1 MKLDR
6 KFQLIA
12 PATVLVLIVLGLLYT
27 TTQLR
32 LMVAASDN
40 LPQRM
45 AFITSVEQGKHQL
58 AATKAAQ
65 IVRLSLE
72 AEQRRSEA
80 ITAANQLL
88 LTLAAMM
95 FACCAALFWVIKGMP
110 RTLPLRGLV
119 LFRIKTSP
127 GST

>member
-6 KFQLIA
+6 KFLLIA
-12 PATVLVLIVLGLLYT
+12 PATVLLIIVVGLLYT

-40 LPQRM
+40 LPQRL
-45 AFITSVEQGKHQL
+45 AFIQAVEQGKRQL
-58 AATKAAQ
+58 APAKAAQ

-72 AEQRRSEA
+72 AEEFRSEA
-80 ITAANQLL
+80 ITAANHLL

-95 FACCAALFWVIKGMP
+95 FGCTALIFWVIKGTP
-110 RTLPLRGLV
+110 RTLPLRGPV
-119 LFRIKTSP
+119 LFHVKPSP
-127 GST
+127 GSP

>member
-12 PATVLVLIVLGLLYT
+12 PATVLVLIVVGLLYT

-40 LPQRM
+40 LPQRI
-45 AFITSVEQGKHQL
+45 AFITSVEQGKHTL
-58 AATKAAQ
+58 APAKAAQ

-80 ITAANQLL
+80 ISAANELL

-95 FACCAALFWVIKGMP
+95 FVCCGALFWVIKGMP
-110 RTLPLRGLV
+110 RTLPLRGPV

-127 GST
+127 ESI

>member
-12 PATVLVLIVLGLLYT
+12 PATVLVLIVVGLLYT

-45 AFITSVEQGKHQL
+45 AFITSVEQGKNQL
-58 AATKAAQ
+58 AAPKAAK

-110 RTLPLRGLV
+110 RTLPLRGPV

-127 GST
+127 EST